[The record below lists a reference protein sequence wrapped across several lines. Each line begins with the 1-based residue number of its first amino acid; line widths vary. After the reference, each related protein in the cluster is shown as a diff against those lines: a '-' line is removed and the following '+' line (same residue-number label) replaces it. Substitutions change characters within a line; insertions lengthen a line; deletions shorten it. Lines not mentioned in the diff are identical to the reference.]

1 MNEGVFH
8 GGELQAQARAG
19 VAQRLAEIGPRLI
32 RDYLPEQHR
41 ELLEHLPTLYLGV
54 LDESGRPWASAVI
67 GEPGFLRCPDERTIA
82 VGALPG
88 PDDPTRALLTAGR
101 AIGLLAFEHS
111 TRRRNRA
118 NGTITAHDGGG
129 FTVGVEQTFGN
140 CPQYIWARAP
150 QTSLEFERG
159 AAGRQLGGELDEP
172 TLELLRRADTVF
184 VASAAS
190 AEPTAPKLGVDVSHR
205 GGRPGFVKAHRDTDG
220 WELSWPDYRGNFF
233 FNTLGNL
240 LRYPRLGLLVPDFQH
255 GGALSLTGTATVSW
269 EPSSDGAERSVR
281 VRVLEARWL
290 ESLLPWRFST
300 AEAPPQFT
308 AG

>member
-67 GEPGFLRCPDERTIA
+67 GEPGFLRCPNERTIS

-88 PDDPTRALLTAGR
+88 PNDPTRALLAPGR
-101 AIGLLAFEHS
+101 AVGLLAFEHA

-118 NGTITAHDGGG
+118 NGTITARDGGG

-140 CPQYIWARAP
+140 CPQYIWARTP
-150 QTSLEFERG
+150 GPSLEPV
-159 AAGRQLGGELDEP
+159 AAGRHLGGELDEP
-172 TLELLRRADTVF
+172 ALELLRRADTMF

-190 AEPTAPKLGVDVSHR
+190 AAPTEPRLGVDVSHR
-205 GGRPGFVKAHRDTDG
+205 GGRPGFVKSHRDAAA
-220 WELSWPDYRGNFF
+220 WELTWPDYRGNFF

-240 LRYPRLGLLVPDFQH
+240 LRYPHLGLLVPDFQH
-255 GGALSLTGTATVSW
+255 GGALSLTGTASVSW
-269 EPSSDGAERSVR
+269 ESSDGSERSVR

-290 ESLLPWRFST
+290 ETLLPWRFST
-300 AEAPPQFT
+300 AEAPPQFSD
-308 AG
+308 G

>member
-1 MNEGVFH
+1 MNDSVFH
-8 GGELQAQARAG
+8 SGELQAQSRAG

-32 RDYLPEQHR
+32 RDHLPEQHR
-41 ELLEHLPTLYLGV
+41 ELLEHLTTLYLGV
-54 LDESGRPWASAVI
+54 LDDSGRPWASAVV
-67 GEPGFLRCPDERTIA
+67 GAPGFLRCPNERTIN

-88 PDDPTRALLTAGR
+88 PADPTHALLAPGR
-101 AIGLLAFEHS
+101 AVGLLAFEHS

-118 NGTITAHDGGG
+118 NGTVTARDGGG

-140 CPQYIWARAP
+140 CPQYIWARVPGTA
-150 QTSLEFERG
+150 LEPA
-159 AAGRQLGGELDEP
+159 AAGRPLGGELDEP
-172 TLELLRRADTVF
+172 TLELLRRADTMF

-190 AEPTAPKLGVDVSHR
+190 AEPDEPRLGVDVSHR
-205 GGRPGFVKAHRDTDG
+205 GGPPGFVKARRDAAG
-220 WELSWPDYRGNFF
+220 WELTWPDYRGNFF

-269 EPSSDGAERSVR
+269 EPASSDGSERSVQ

-290 ESLLPWRFST
+290 EALLPWHFST
-300 AEAPPQFT
+300 AEPPPQL
-308 AG
+308 ARG